1 MKNSEGAEIES
12 LKNEI
17 LRGNLNIQNILHV
30 RNAKLKSINIQRLS
44 LIVNTFFYV
53 ENTIARH
60 HRG

>member
-30 RNAKLKSINIQRLS
+30 RNAKLKSINI
-44 LIVNTFFYV
+44 
-53 ENTIARH
+53 
-60 HRG
+60 